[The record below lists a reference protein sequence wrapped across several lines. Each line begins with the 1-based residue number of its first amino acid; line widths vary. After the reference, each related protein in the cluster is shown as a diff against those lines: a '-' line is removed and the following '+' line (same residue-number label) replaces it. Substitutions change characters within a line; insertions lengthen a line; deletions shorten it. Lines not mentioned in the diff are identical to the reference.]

1 MDIFKLPTVELNY
14 LLNFA
19 KKKNLTLFE
28 SLNELNQTFLKPE
41 TQEKLNSFKNM
52 VLRHLELARKDSAGQ
67 ILYYFLVDSALFETL
82 SVTNSVKEERR
93 VQNIAK
99 FFDRIKN
106 FESERTDNN
115 IFTLVEWLSLMLTM
129 GDSPTAADVDVRD
142 LNAVNILTVHSSKGL
157 EFDAVFMVNLVSD
170 RFPSRERTEKIP
182 LSQEIIKEKVIN
194 EEDIHLQEERRL
206 FYVGITRARKYL
218 YLTAADYYGTGKRA
232 KKISPFVYEALPE
245 LAKKEQLP
253 KRVQQLSLTEVL
265 SVYENTNEKI
275 EIKNPYNVTYI
286 TYSNLQMFDIC
297 PLHYKA
303 KVILGLPTPPAA
315 VQSFGI
321 SIHNTLYNFYKDVQK
336 GNILSLQELGD
347 LLKREWQSDGYNS
360 KAYEKERFTQG
371 QRLLEEFYSKE
382 CQPPIVPLALEMPF
396 NFTLKNGVKI
406 FGKIDRIDKTDNGIE
421 IIDYKTGEDNPKAE
435 KSHRLQLAI
444 YALAATRV
452 KDPILDKKP
461 EEITLTLHF
470 LEGNTKKTMTFK
482 KEDLDEFENNLLED
496 IKEIEESNFQCSKN
510 VLCVNCEYR
519 LLCN

>member
-1 MDIFKLPTVELNY
+1 
-14 LLNFA
+14 
-19 KKKNLTLFE
+19 
-28 SLNELNQTFLKPE
+28 
-41 TQEKLNSFKNM
+41 
-52 VLRHLELARKDSAGQ
+52 
-67 ILYYFLVDSALFETL
+67 
-82 SVTNSVKEERR
+82 
-93 VQNIAK
+93 
-99 FFDRIKN
+99 
-106 FESERTDNN
+106 
-115 IFTLVEWLSLMLTM
+115 
-129 GDSPTAADVDVRD
+129 
-142 LNAVNILTVHSSKGL
+142 
-157 EFDAVFMVNLVSD
+157 
-170 RFPSRERTEKIP
+170 
-182 LSQEIIKEKVIN
+182 
-194 EEDIHLQEERRL
+194 
-206 FYVGITRARKYL
+206 
-218 YLTAADYYGTGKRA
+218 
-232 KKISPFVYEALPE
+232 
-245 LAKKEQLP
+245 
-253 KRVQQLSLTEVL
+253 
-265 SVYENTNEKI
+265 
-275 EIKNPYNVTYI
+275 
-286 TYSNLQMFDIC
+286 
-297 PLHYKA
+297 
-303 KVILGLPTPPAA
+303 